1 MKNLPFTI
9 TNVSVKFSVLKD
21 LCFHC
26 IVIVIV
32 IVSNVVFV
40 ICFFCKMCLDHFKQ
54 TKKNSSCLY
63 WPCQQSLEKTFSI
76 FIRSKKRKKTF
87 RADSHYLRDFVF
99 ASDASLNRL
108 KLILQFSLEA
118 YKLFS

>member
-40 ICFFCKMCLDHFKQ
+40 ICFFVKCVWIILSRRRRTVLVCIGLVSKVLNKLFQ
-54 TKKNSSCLY
+54 FSFEVKKEKKL
-63 WPCQQSLEKTFSI
+63 LE
-76 FIRSKKRKKTF
+76 
-87 RADSHYLRDFVF
+87 
-99 ASDASLNRL
+99 
-108 KLILQFSLEA
+108 LILTICEI
-118 YKLFS
+118 LFLLPMRL